1 MENAWFWGFLR
12 TNCQIARNGANA
24 DSHTSSLSCTV
35 IFCASFEHKK
45 MSGHLRSRSY
55 DVISAER
62 YECKPCEFTNIDLLY
77 VKLISSN
84 GCNTLMQVISCQ
96 GHTKVTLGHVIPF
109 MSPQVKKLWRHK
121 RQMVRMETMWVHQWK
136 TDLDQWC
143 KTLLQVIPRQGHT
156 KVTLGHVNPFMSPQ
170 VKELWRHERQKV
182 RT

>member
-45 MSGHLRSRSY
+45 NVRSPQVKELWRHKHQKVRMQAMWIYQYRSF
-55 DVISAER
+55 I
-62 YECKPCEFTNIDLLY
+62 CKTDLEQC
-77 VKLISSN
+77 
-84 GCNTLMQVISCQ
+84 CNTLMQVISCQ

-136 TDLDQWC
+136 IDPDQSC